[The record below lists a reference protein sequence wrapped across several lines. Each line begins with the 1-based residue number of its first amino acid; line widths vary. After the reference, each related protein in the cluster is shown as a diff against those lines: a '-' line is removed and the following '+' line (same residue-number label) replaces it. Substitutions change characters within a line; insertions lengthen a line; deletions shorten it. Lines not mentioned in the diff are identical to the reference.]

1 MHHMHVVMFSSAVNE
16 LMNESSIQLSTVLGI
31 NKTVIKSLSQP
42 DPIGRG
48 QTTLSLLLPG
58 TNSPLSFTTLLVS
71 LLYHNYTQASQAIVF
86 WLLSRQSTNST
97 NKYKILSPVRLNIR
111 SKSGPNESPN
121 NTINGDSLVQK
132 KHQHMRLGTQDVN
145 NILFSL

>member
-1 MHHMHVVMFSSAVNE
+1 MHHIVMHDVMFSSAVNE

-86 WLLSRQSTNST
+86 
-97 NKYKILSPVRLNIR
+97 
-111 SKSGPNESPN
+111 
-121 NTINGDSLVQK
+121 
-132 KHQHMRLGTQDVN
+132 
-145 NILFSL
+145 

>member
-1 MHHMHVVMFSSAVNE
+1 MHQVVMHVVMFSSAVNE

-58 TNSPLSFTTLLVS
+58 TNYRPSLFYSLVT
-71 LLYHNYTQASQAIVF
+71 LLYHNYTQASQAIRV
-86 WLLSRQSTNST
+86 L
-97 NKYKILSPVRLNIR
+97 IIIAPV
-111 SKSGPNESPN
+111 
-121 NTINGDSLVQK
+121 D
-132 KHQHMRLGTQDVN
+132 
-145 NILFSL
+145 